1 MRVCVVG
8 DLHAAPG
15 MNLDHVDH
23 IASHIEA
30 TSPDA
35 VVLIGDVC
43 TFDSVSTHDPL
54 GSLQAKTQPSIAE
67 DFAVLEDV
75 LERLDG
81 LGGELHVTLGNHEE
95 RLRRYE
101 DSDARL
107 AGSIWPRLIG
117 TYKAYGFEV
126 TDYGSFLDLNGSG
139 VNFTHIPLNIMR
151 RPYANIDAIAREAKW
166 PIVYGHSHE
175 QNVKTARK
183 IGGGFTILNVPCSLP
198 HGHVEKYALKTTTTW
213 SWAISDLE
221 IHDGQIGGYAFRP
234 MNWLRKTYG

>member
-23 IASHIEA
+23 IAAHIEA

-54 GSLQAKTQPSIAE
+54 GSIQAKDQPSIAADME
-67 DFAVLEDV
+67 TLEEA

-81 LGGELHVTLGNHEE
+81 LSADLYVTLGNHEE
-95 RLRRYE
+95 RLKRYE

-107 AGSIWPRLIG
+107 EGTLWPRL
-117 TYKAYGFEV
+117 TKTFEAYGWSL
-126 TDYGSFLDLNGSG
+126 TQYGEMLDLGG
-139 VNFTHIPLNIMR
+139 IRFTHVPLNLMR
-151 RPYANIDAIAREAKW
+151 RPYANIDAVAREAKW

-221 IHDGQIGGYAFRP
+221 IFDGQIGGYAFRP

>member
-1 MRVCVVG
+1 MKVCVVG
-8 DLHAAPG
+8 DLHVSPG
-15 MNLDHVDH
+15 QDLTRLDW
-23 IASHIEA
+23 IASHIEE

-43 TFDSVSTHDPL
+43 TFDSVSTHDPI
-54 GSLQAKTQPSIAE
+54 GSVQAKSHPTIA
-67 DFAVLEDV
+67 DDIAVLQET

-81 LGGELHVTLGNHEE
+81 LGGELHVTFGNHEQ
-95 RLRRYE
+95 RLQRYE

-107 AGSIWPRLIG
+107 SGSLWPRLKETFG
-117 TYKAYGFEV
+117 AYGWAV
-126 TDYGSFLDLNGSG
+126 TDYGEFLNLGG
-139 VNFTHIPLNIMR
+139 VHFTHIPLNVMR
-151 RPYANIDAIAREAKW
+151 RPYPNIDAIAREAKW

-198 HGHVEKYALKTTTTW
+198 QGYVEQYALKTTTTW
-213 SWAISDLE
+213 SWAISDIE

-234 MNWLRKTYG
+234 MDWLRKTYG

>member
-15 MNLDHVDH
+15 MDLSHVDH

-35 VVLIGDVC
+35 VVLIGDVV
-43 TFDSVSTHDPL
+43 TMDSVSMHDPL
-54 GSLQAKTQPSIAE
+54 GSITVKEQPSIV
-67 DFAVLEDV
+67 DDLAVLEEV
-75 LERLDG
+75 LDRLDG
-81 LGGELHVTLGNHEE
+81 IPGDLHVTLGNHEE
-95 RLRRYE
+95 RLKRYE
-101 DSDARL
+101 DNEARL
-107 AGSIWPRLIG
+107 QGSLWPIVLK
-117 TYKAYGFEV
+117 TVHAYGWTV
-126 TDYGSFLDLNGSG
+126 TDYGSFLELDG
-139 VNFTHIPLNIMR
+139 VRFTHIPLNIMR
-151 RPYANIDAIAREAKW
+151 RPYANIDAVAREAKW

-221 IHDGQIGGYAFRP
+221 IFDGQIGGYAFRP

>member
-15 MNLDHVDH
+15 MNLSHVDH

-54 GSLQAKTQPSIAE
+54 GSIAAKTQPSISE
-67 DFAVLEDV
+67 DMEALEET

-81 LGGELHVTLGNHEE
+81 LTPSLYVTLGNHEE
-95 RLRRYE
+95 RLKRYE
-101 DSDARL
+101 ENDARL
-107 AGSIWPRLIG
+107 SGSIWPRL
-117 TYKAYGFEV
+117 TRTFEAYGFSV
-126 TDYGSFLDLNGSG
+126 TGYGDFLNLGG
-139 VNFTHIPLNIMR
+139 VRFTHVPLNIMR
-151 RPYANIDAIAREAKW
+151 RPYANIDAVAREAKW

-221 IHDGQIGGYAFRP
+221 IFDGQIGGYAFRP

>member
-23 IASHIEA
+23 IAAHIEA

-54 GSLQAKTQPSIAE
+54 GSIYAKNQPSIA
-67 DFAVLEDV
+67 DDLAVLSEV

-81 LGGELHVTLGNHEE
+81 LPGELYVTLGNHEE
-95 RLRRYE
+95 RLKRYQ

-107 AGSIWPRLIG
+107 TGSLWPQLTR
-117 TYKAYGFEV
+117 TFDAYGWSVSEYGEFLNLAEV
-126 TDYGSFLDLNGSG
+126 R
-139 VNFTHIPLNIMR
+139 FTHIPLNIMR
-151 RPYANIDAIAREAKW
+151 RPYANIDAVAREAKW

-221 IHDGQIGGYAFRP
+221 IFDGQIGGYAFRP

>member
-15 MNLDHVDH
+15 MDLSHVDQ

-54 GSLQAKTQPSIAE
+54 GSITAKNQPSISA
-67 DFAVLEDV
+67 DMDTLEEV
-75 LERLDG
+75 AERLDG
-81 LGGELHVTLGNHEE
+81 LTPDLFVTLGNHEE

-101 DSDARL
+101 EQDARL
-107 AGSIWPRLIG
+107 AGSLWPRL
-117 TYKAYGFEV
+117 TSTFEAYGFSV
-126 TDYGSFLDLNGSG
+126 TDYGEFLELGG
-139 VNFTHIPLNIMR
+139 VRFTHVPLNLMR

-198 HGHVEKYALKTTTTW
+198 HGHVEKYALRTTTTW

-221 IHDGQIGGYAFRP
+221 IFDGQIGGYAFRP